1 MRIASLL
8 ASATEIVYALGL
20 GDALVAISHECDY
33 PPEALG
39 KPRVSRPR
47 FDPAG
52 LSSGEIDA
60 AVRDAMA
67 RHGSVYVLDE
77 ERLRAVRPDLILTQ
91 AVCEVC
97 AVPTTLARHAAR
109 VLGPGVRVVSLD
121 AHTLAGVLDAI
132 RGVGVAAGVAD
143 RAEAVVGAL
152 EARLERVR
160 QAVAGARAPGVL
172 AIEWLDPPFVP
183 GHWVPE
189 MIELAGGRPLAG
201 AAGRPSRQAS
211 WDELAALD
219 PDVLVVMPCGFGL
232 SQARA
237 DARRHAAA
245 LARVAPRA
253 LAGAQ
258 AFVVDGSAYFNRS
271 GPRVADGVEILAA
284 LLHPE
289 RVREVPLEGRA
300 ERLSVHGSR
309 LSASPVE
316 IGDR

>member
-20 GDALVAISHECDY
+20 GDSLVAISHDGDS
-33 PPEALG
+33 PPEALSR
-39 KPRVSRPR
+39 PRVSRPR

-67 RHGSVYVLDE
+67 RHGTVYELDE
-77 ERLRAVRPDLILTQ
+77 ERLRALRPDLILTQ

-97 AVPTTLARHAAR
+97 AVPTTLARDAAR
-109 VLGPGVRVVSLD
+109 ALGPGCRVVSLD
-121 AHTLAGVLDAI
+121 AHTLADVLACV
-132 RGVGVAAGVAD
+132 RSVGRAAGVAA
-143 RAEAVVGAL
+143 RAEAVVAAL
-152 EARLERVR
+152 EGRLRGVR
-160 QAVAGARAPGVL
+160 RAVAGLPRPGVL

-201 AAGRPSRQAS
+201 TVGQPSRQVS
-211 WDELAALD
+211 WNELAPLD
-219 PDVLVVMPCGFGL
+219 PDVLVVMPCGYGL
-232 SQARA
+232 PQARA
-237 DARRHAAA
+237 DAGRHGRA

-253 LAGAQ
+253 IAEGR

-271 GPRVADGVEILAA
+271 GPRVVDGVEILAA
-284 LLHPE
+284 LLHPGGD
-289 RVREVPLEGRA
+289 VRCPTSDARGAQPAYESLPPAYRTSGV
-300 ERLSVHGSR
+300 
-309 LSASPVE
+309 
-316 IGDR
+316 